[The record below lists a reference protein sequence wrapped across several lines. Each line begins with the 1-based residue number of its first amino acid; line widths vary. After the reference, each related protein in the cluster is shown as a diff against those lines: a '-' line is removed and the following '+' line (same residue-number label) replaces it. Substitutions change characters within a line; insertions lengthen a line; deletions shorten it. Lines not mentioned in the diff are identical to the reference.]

1 MVALPADP
9 TYVAVYLTDVLNSA
23 SSPSPVLDTF
33 HSIAWTHRMAG
44 LDDDPTQHDLPK
56 RAASRLIPRGLKK
69 KTPIAVKVLTV
80 LIKKLA
86 NVNSSLSDFRTAT
99 MVVLAFVDFFRF
111 NEVRLI
117 KRSDINFD

>member
-1 MVALPADP
+1 MILHNMIFQKELRAD
-9 TYVAVYLTDVLNSA
+9 L
-23 SSPSPVLDTF
+23 F
-33 HSIAWTHRMAG
+33 HV
-44 LDDDPTQHDLPK
+44 DL
-56 RAASRLIPRGLKK
+56 RK